1 MEEVFFWDDPD
12 RKPNKT
18 VMYNRY
24 QSIPRWKALLKASKD
39 KHLDYIKK
47 RYNVYVYCSLPCPP
61 DSKSKK
67 DIRPK
72 FLI

>member
-12 RKPNKT
+12 SKPNKT
-18 VMYNRY
+18 VMHDRY
-24 QSIPRWKALLKASKD
+24 QSLPRWKALLKVFED
-39 KHLDYIKK
+39 KYSDYIKK
-47 RYNVYVYCSLPCPP
+47 RYNVYVYRSLPYPP
-61 DSKSKK
+61 NSKSKK